1 MVNLWLVVQQEG
13 ESFRSY
19 IKRYTSVYIDA
30 KNLNNF
36 AVQTFITGLT
46 NEHVRYALIH
56 KDVSTMHKLV
66 ARAQKF
72 AEANE
77 IRDYHYT
84 RARQSELRK

>member
-19 IKRYTSVYIDA
+19 IKRYTSVYTDA

-46 NEHVRYALIH
+46 NEHVWYALIH
-56 KDVSTMHKLV
+56 GDISTMHELV
-66 ARAQKF
+66 AYAHKFVETDEMKDHHLVRAQQ
-72 AEANE
+72 
-77 IRDYHYT
+77 I
-84 RARQSELRK
+84 